1 MSWLTKAFGAPKN
14 SSGGGGPQ
22 ISKAR
27 AAADMLQDQIELMD
41 KKIEHYER
49 LGREQQKLAKS
60 YGTKTAEA
68 KKKALRCLKNYKK
81 YMNDCKQIEG
91 QRDNLDAQKS
101 ALDMSMMAAGN
112 IEAMKVASST
122 IAQQINID
130 EAEETVDQIQDHM
143 DQVNEVVSTISQPM
157 SGTVV
162 DEDELMDELADFIA
176 EDDDVDELTKEMAGI
191 DADQMPSV
199 DTMEPLPNPITT
211 APKKTE
217 EQAQLDD
224 LAAWMN

>member
-1 MSWLTKAFGAPKN
+1 MSSN
-14 SSGGGGPQ
+14 Q
-22 ISKAR
+22 IAQQK
-27 AAADMLQDQIELMD
+27 LQDQIDMMD
-41 KKIEHYER
+41 KKIEYYER
-49 LGREQQKLAKS
+49 LGREQQKQAKA

-112 IEAMKVASST
+112 IDAMKTASST
-122 IAQQINID
+122 IAKNINID
-130 EAEETVDQIQDHM
+130 EAEETVDQIQDQM
-143 DQVNEVVSTISQPM
+143 DQVNEVVDAISRPM
-157 SGTVV
+157 AGTVGM
-162 DEDELMDELADFIA
+162 DEDELEDELADFLA
-176 EDDDVDELTKEMAGI
+176 EDEDVDELTKEMAGI
-191 DADQMPSV
+191 DAEEMPSV
-199 DTMEPLPNPITT
+199 DTMEPLPNAITT